1 MHISDFGVQC
11 VSGVYIRIICGAF
24 SKFSW
29 SLPIILS
36 QALRPVALHL
46 PQPSVTVLGIELY
59 PSGMLQGHGH
69 WKIESLH
76 FKVLGHK
83 KISSA

>member
-1 MHISDFGVQC
+1 MHISDFRAQR

-36 QALRPVALHL
+36 KALRPVALHL
-46 PQPSVTVLGIELY
+46 PQPSVTVLGVVLY
-59 PSGMLQGHGH
+59 PLGMLQGHGH
-69 WKIESLH
+69 WKIEN
-76 FKVLGHK
+76 FTF
-83 KISSA
+83 